1 MVGAEESHD
10 TKWTIV
16 WICATIASAVA
27 FLILLD
33 PGAQGLS
40 TDPIRANIPAHS
52 SSSITLTYAGRDVTG
67 IAALFPGTTEQRIA
81 EECPSGIGDS
91 GRKISLNASKTTTTH
106 IFRFDVDGH
115 EFCISKGEDFEI
127 EGLTIRLVELTG
139 QQVCEPPD
147 TPNPD
152 KWCPTLA
159 EIALGR
165 ADQRWLATGT
175 LAATTGFGV
184 ALTKTFDYIG
194 LVRRRRA
201 RAPEPAKA
209 AGPSVIGASLKS

>member
-1 MVGAEESHD
+1 MPPTEESRD

-16 WICATIASAVA
+16 WVCATIASAVT

-40 TDPIRANIPAHS
+40 ADPMRARIPAHS
-52 SSSITLTYAGRDVTG
+52 SSSITLTYAGKDIKG
-67 IAALFPGTTEQRIA
+67 ISALFPETTIEQRIKQ
-81 EECPSGIGDS
+81 ECPAGIGAS
-91 GRKISLNASKTTTTH
+91 GQKVPLNANKTTSAH

-127 EGLTIRLVELTG
+127 EGLTIRLVDLKG
-139 QQVCEPPD
+139 QQVCEPPR
-147 TPNPD
+147 TPDGN
-152 KWCPTLA
+152 KWCPNLA

-165 ADQRWLATGT
+165 ADQRWLAAGT
-175 LAATTGFGV
+175 LAATTGFGI

-194 LVRRRRA
+194 LMRRRRA
-201 RAPEPAKA
+201 LAPDQARTAVALP
-209 AGPSVIGASLKS
+209 